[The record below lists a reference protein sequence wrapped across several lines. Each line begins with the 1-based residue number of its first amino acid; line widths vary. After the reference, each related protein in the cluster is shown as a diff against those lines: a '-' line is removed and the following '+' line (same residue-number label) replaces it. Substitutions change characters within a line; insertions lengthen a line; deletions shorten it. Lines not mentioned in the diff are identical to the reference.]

1 MYRPRERDH
10 GSVVH
15 RPSKKNLQ
23 GRRKTIG
30 RMACILRSVSLSP
43 FSAIIYLDNLLEG
56 KLEQIVAS
64 PKGLRETENLDIE
77 CVNVMLDM
85 LGC

>member
-1 MYRPRERDH
+1 
-10 GSVVH
+10 
-15 RPSKKNLQ
+15 
-23 GRRKTIG
+23 
-30 RMACILRSVSLSP
+30 MACILRSVSLSP

-64 PKGLRETENLDIE
+64 LKALRETENLDIE
-77 CVNVMLDM
+77 CVYVVLDM